1 MFPGS
6 AGTTVSSNTKVFI
19 EECDVAEFLKNIRK
33 IAFVLAVAASAG
45 TAMAQAGAVKPA
57 ESVVGGMH
65 IIDRTLVLPVGGT
78 EIVALPPDLQTATLS
93 LPDVLHVNLVS
104 QKVAEILAHH
114 EGQTDVLF
122 TGKDAIYRFHVTVV
136 KHPVR

>member
-1 MFPGS
+1 MVDFLRNLRKMALGAAIMGFAVT
-6 AGTTVSSNTKVFI
+6 AG
-19 EECDVAEFLKNIRK
+19 
-33 IAFVLAVAASAG
+33 
-45 TAMAQAGAVKPA
+45 AQAGEVKPP
-57 ESVVGGMH
+57 ESIVGGMH

-122 TGKDAIYRFHVTVV
+122 TGKDTIYRFHVSVV
-136 KHPVR
+136 KRAAR

>member
-1 MFPGS
+1 M
-6 AGTTVSSNTKVFI
+6 V
-19 EECDVAEFLKNIRK
+19 DFLKNMRK
-33 IAFVLAVAASAG
+33 MALATAITGFAG
-45 TAMAQAGAVKPA
+45 TAVAQTADVKPLQ
-57 ESVVGGMH
+57 STVNGMH

-122 TGKDAIYRFHVTVV
+122 TGKDTIYRFHVTVM
-136 KHPVR
+136 KRPVR

>member
-1 MFPGS
+1 LFVKECGVVDFLRNLRKMALGAAIMGFAVT
-6 AGTTVSSNTKVFI
+6 AGVQA
-19 EECDVAEFLKNIRK
+19 AE
-33 IAFVLAVAASAG
+33 
-45 TAMAQAGAVKPA
+45 VKPP
-57 ESVVGGMH
+57 ESIVGGMH

-122 TGKDAIYRFHVTVV
+122 TGKDTIYRFHVSVV
-136 KHPVR
+136 KRAAR